1 MKSGCQSSSSITF
14 GFSAV
19 GWTGFSSQASSTNSV
34 RLKVVSR
41 MQRCVFTGD
50 LIFRLEK
57 LENLRVV
64 VGVLGALVPQHVPEG
79 GFHFSRPPT

>member
-1 MKSGCQSSSSITF
+1 MKSGRQSSSSIRF
-14 GFSAV
+14 GFSSV
-19 GWTGFSSQASSTNSV
+19 GWTGFSSQASSTSSV

-64 VGVLGALVPQHVPEG
+64 DGVLGALVPQHVPEG
-79 GFHFSRPPT
+79 